1 MKYNQINFQEKFT
14 KILNQWSPRVIAEMN
29 DYQFKIARIEDEFI
43 WHKHEETDEVF
54 IIVEGT
60 MTLEF
65 RDGSVNLQEGE
76 MFVVP
81 KGIEHKPVAQ
91 NECKILMIEPR
102 GTTNT
107 GNVGGERTQENDIW
121 V

>member
-1 MKYNQINFQEKFT
+1 M
-14 KILNQWSPRVIAEMN
+14 SPPLPDPQPV
-29 DYQFKIARIEDEFI
+29 KIARIEGEFV

-60 MTLEF
+60 MNLEF
-65 RDGSVNLQEGE
+65 RDGTVNLQEGE

-81 KGIEHKPVAQ
+81 KGIEHKPVAT
-91 NECKILMIEPR
+91 NECKILMIEPQ
-102 GTTNT
+102 GTANT
-107 GNVGGERTQENDIW
+107 GDVGGERTQENDIW